1 MNKTVVPLYPQEYP
15 QVIPDDKKEVV
26 DEGGRI
32 RYVHYP
38 TLTVYLP
45 EKPAGCGIVVC
56 PGGGY
61 WLLAAKHEG
70 REIAEM
76 LNSMGVAAFILKY
89 RLPPDY
95 PHPMPL
101 NDAQR
106 AIRMVRA
113 NADKWGVKPDRVG
126 ILGFSAGGHLAST
139 AATHFDSGRPHGDE
153 IDRQSCRPDFAVLCY
168 PVITFTQPYCHAGS
182 RAQLIGPNA
191 AEEMRTY
198 LSSELQVTSET
209 CPTFLFHSQDDKGV
223 DPRNSID
230 FFLACTRNN
239 VKAELHLFP
248 TGGHGF
254 GLGQPGSSEAQWPT
268 LMQRWLDNL
277 GMLKG

>member
-1 MNKTVVPLYPQEYP
+1 
-15 QVIPDDKKEVV
+15 
-26 DEGGRI
+26 
-32 RYVHYP
+32 
-38 TLTVYLP
+38 
-45 EKPAGCGIVVC
+45 
-56 PGGGY
+56 
-61 WLLAAKHEG
+61 
-70 REIAEM
+70 
-76 LNSMGVAAFILKY
+76 
-89 RLPPDY
+89 
-95 PHPMPL
+95 
-101 NDAQR
+101 
-106 AIRMVRA
+106 
-113 NADKWGVKPDRVG
+113 
-126 ILGFSAGGHLAST
+126 
-139 AATHFDSGRPHGDE
+139 
-153 IDRQSCRPDFAVLCY
+153 
-168 PVITFTQPYCHAGS
+168 
-182 RAQLIGPNA
+182 
-191 AEEMRTY
+191 MRTY